1 MSQALQ
7 DLFAIRVLKN
17 KTNGTFVEIGS
28 NHPIAGN
35 NTYLMESKFNWKGL
49 MIEYDRSFEQLYKDL
64 RPNSI
69 YRIGDARLVDYRG
82 ILDENQFPSN
92 IDYLQIDLDVN
103 NKSTL
108 DTLVLLDNTCFDKYK
123 FATITFE
130 HDIYRG
136 NFFNTREISRKIFK
150 KRGYELV
157 FPDVAVFFE
166 GRHCPFEDWY
176 VHPDLVDM
184 DYVNG
189 IRSSVG
195 LKVEEIQDKLREP
208 TDFA

>member
-130 HDIYRG
+130 HDIYTG
-136 NFFNTREISRKIFK
+136 NFFNTREISREIFK